1 MHLRKEAISNT
12 RLLLTDRSFRFL
24 LNFGKQLAQIF
35 GIGVFQAEL
44 LCNSLNIGFD
54 CYILELTQ
62 TLVYKLLKQIEQNQL
77 IVDTELRKQRLKFIS
92 YVINIKSF
100 RGTRHILKLPVRG
113 QRTRTNSRT
122 ARKNIFKKKEI

>member
-1 MHLRKEAISNT
+1 MLYILSVGLKNNKQIT
-12 RLLLTDRSFRFL
+12 
-24 LNFGKQLAQIF
+24 KQLAQIF
-35 GIGVFQAEL
+35 GVGFFQAEL
-44 LCNSLNIGFD
+44 LCNSLNIGTD